1 MTCTH
6 QPLLVAALAALAL
19 AWAGAAPAQAGTA
32 TMQTLDCKAVAAIP
46 NFPMSFEQCE
56 QQKALVTNMQ
66 QGTTGGERPGDDQMT
81 CEQILAELSQVPV
94 PATMRDSAAQ
104 SVAAGQT
111 LKNTYDAAMAEAS
124 AAAPAQAATAMAGVA
139 VAVVPG
145 GAAAATA
152 VIQAQMAQ
160 QAAIAEKHKPLID
173 SALNRANA
181 ANAGTATGAM
191 AMMQGNPRMARL
203 AHLVSAKNC
212 KVSR

>member
-1 MTCTH
+1 
-6 QPLLVAALAALAL
+6 VAALAALVL
-19 AWAGAAPAQAGTA
+19 AWAGAAHAQAGTA
-32 TMQTLDCKAVAAIP
+32 NMQTLDCKAVATIP

-56 QQKALVTNMQ
+56 QQKALITSMQ

-94 PATMRDSAAQ
+94 PAAMRDNAAQ
-104 SVAAGQT
+104 SVAAGQN

-124 AAAPAQAATAMAGVA
+124 AAAPAHAATAMAGVV
-139 VAVVPG
+139 VAMVPG
-145 GAAAATA
+145 GAAAASA
-152 VIQAQMAQ
+152 VIEAQIAQ

-181 ANAGTATGAM
+181 TSAGAASGAM

-203 AHLVSAKNC
+203 AHLVSAKKC
-212 KVSR
+212 TAYK